1 MIIRKLKQEITVSLW
16 RTQKE
21 YLKKYYW
28 KERTLWPDRYFASSI
43 GNVSEVQP
51 KITYGTRVGVDAYS
65 HWAFSPVVLRFIL
78 LK

>member
-1 MIIRKLKQEITVSLW
+1 VIIRKLKQEITVRLW

-28 KERTLWPDRYFASSI
+28 TEHTLWLDRYFASSI

-65 HWAFSPVVLRFIL
+65 HWAEGPVVLRFIL

>member
-1 MIIRKLKQEITVSLW
+1 VIIRKLKQEITVRLW

-28 KERTLWPDRYFASSI
+28 KEHTPWLDRYSASSI
-43 GNVSEVQP
+43 GNVSEGQP
-51 KITYGTRVGVDAYS
+51 KITYGTRIGVDAYS
-65 HWAFSPVVLRFIL
+65 HWAFSPVVLHFIL